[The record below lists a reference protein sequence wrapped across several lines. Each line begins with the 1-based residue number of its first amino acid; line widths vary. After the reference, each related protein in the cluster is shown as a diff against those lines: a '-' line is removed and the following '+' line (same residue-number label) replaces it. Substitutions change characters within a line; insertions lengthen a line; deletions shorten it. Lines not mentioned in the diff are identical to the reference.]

1 MQEAGGSPHFH
12 CLGLTFV
19 YVCREAAVRGM
30 PRAVKGAAAGVSG
43 REQDE
48 LEEEGGDARK
58 KKQSRKA
65 SVIGL
70 TYGNTYVWE
79 LQG

>member
-1 MQEAGGSPHFH
+1 
-12 CLGLTFV
+12 
-19 YVCREAAVRGM
+19 M

-48 LEEEGGDARK
+48 LEEEGDARK

-65 SVIGL
+65 SVIGVIGVIGV

-79 LQG
+79 LRGCRSGAGG